1 MFYENVRENALY
13 YNSERDCLCSPHIH
27 KAVEFLYVLSSE
39 KPVLLNERR
48 FTLNKGELLVCMPF
62 DVHAYGISGG
72 IQRCAAFPVEY
83 CGAFFSA
90 VRNLTL
96 KNNVFSGE
104 FAEEIAECL
113 KRFSKPS
120 NPVLTRGIINYALG
134 LLLEEGTFVP
144 AREQGQDILREILAY
159 IDEHYAEPITLA
171 SAAERFG
178 YSKCHF
184 SRLFN
189 ARITASFTSYV
200 NRVRVFKSLP
210 LLKTHKS
217 SAIYDMCG
225 FNSPQQYYLNFKKV
239 LGKSPREYLAE
250 TD

>member
-27 KAVEFLYVLSSE
+27 KAVEFLYVLSGE
-39 KPVLLNERR
+39 KPVLLNEMR

-104 FAEEIAECL
+104 FAEEIVRSRKGA
-113 KRFSKPS
+113 
-120 NPVLTRGIINYALG
+120 
-134 LLLEEGTFVP
+134 GTGHP
-144 AREQGQDILREILAY
+144 ARDPRLYRRALRRA
-159 IDEHYAEPITLA
+159 DHA
-171 SAAERFG
+171 RFG
-178 YSKCHF
+178 SGTV
-184 SRLFN
+184 RLFQMPLFPPVQRPDHCELYPLRKPR
-189 ARITASFTSYV
+189 ARV
-200 NRVRVFKSLP
+200 
-210 LLKTHKS
+210 
-217 SAIYDMCG
+217 
-225 FNSPQQYYLNFKKV
+225 
-239 LGKSPREYLAE
+239 
-250 TD
+250 